1 MLPLRR
7 ILCPTDFTE
16 QSYEALKV
24 ANEFASHFSAAL
36 IVVYVVP
43 VVIDIPTSA
52 DFFVPSDLETME
64 AHAKETLQNVVKKR
78 LSEKVRIR
86 TKVAIGDP
94 AEEIVGAA
102 AHENVNI
109 IVIATRG
116 LTGWRRFIFGS
127 VAEKVVRL
135 STCPVLTI
143 QSQPKTA
150 SSFYLG
156 LAQE

>member
-16 QSYEALKV
+16 PSYEALKV

-36 IVVYVVP
+36 TVVYVVP

-52 DFFVPSDLETME
+52 DFFVPSNLESME
-64 AHAKETLQNVVKKR
+64 AHAKETLQDVVEKR
-78 LSEKVRIR
+78 LSEKLRIR
-86 TKVAIGDP
+86 TMVAIGDP
-94 AEEIVGAA
+94 ADEIVGAA
-102 AHENVNI
+102 AHENANI

-116 LTGWRRFIFGS
+116 LTGWRRFMFGS

-135 STCPVLTI
+135 ATCPVLTI
-143 QSQPKTA
+143 QSRQKMA
-150 SSFYLG
+150 SSFFVTL
-156 LAQE
+156 